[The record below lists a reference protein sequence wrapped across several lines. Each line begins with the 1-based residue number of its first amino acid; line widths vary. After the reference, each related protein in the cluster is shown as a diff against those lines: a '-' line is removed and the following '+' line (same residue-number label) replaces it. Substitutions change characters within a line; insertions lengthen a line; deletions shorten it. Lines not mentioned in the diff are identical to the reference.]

1 MRNYQD
7 EQNKNY
13 ENTKQ
18 MFEACRKDVGDS
30 KKARRTMPIVD
41 DEICFADIPENGVCI
56 TSQFENGLCGEI
68 IWCRSG
74 EDVYMLHSSIRLAD
88 HTVWLQMDKKGNS
101 EALHLKL
108 LSKEGNEKVQ
118 QDEFQ
123 GLYISP
129 RMQVKRFYEYCF
141 WPNYIRGKR
150 PAQLFFHRKR
160 RVVQYPNR
168 KRVSQSCSN
177 SGFSSSKNVGHQKR
191 TGKRRDLLCKTFWT
205 LYVGYKEGIAC

>member
-150 PAQLFFHRKR
+150 PAQE
-160 RVVQYPNR
+160 
-168 KRVSQSCSN
+168 N
-177 SGFSSSKNVGHQKR
+177 SLN
-191 TGKRRDLLCKTFWT
+191 
-205 LYVGYKEGIAC
+205 LYQI

>member
-18 MFEACRKDVGDS
+18 MFEACRKDIGDS

-101 EALHLKL
+101 EALQRETQK
-108 LSKEGNEKVQ
+108 KRARETQREKQ
-118 QDEFQ
+118 N
-123 GLYISP
+123 
-129 RMQVKRFYEYCF
+129 KC
-141 WPNYIRGKR
+141 
-150 PAQLFFHRKR
+150 
-160 RVVQYPNR
+160 
-168 KRVSQSCSN
+168 
-177 SGFSSSKNVGHQKR
+177 
-191 TGKRRDLLCKTFWT
+191 
-205 LYVGYKEGIAC
+205 

>member
-74 EDVYMLHSSIRLAD
+74 CLLYTSIL
-88 HTVWLQMDKKGNS
+88 
-101 EALHLKL
+101 LKEL
-108 LSKEGNEKVQ
+108 IMKNTPVL
-118 QDEFQ
+118 
-123 GLYISP
+123 
-129 RMQVKRFYEYCF
+129 
-141 WPNYIRGKR
+141 R
-150 PAQLFFHRKR
+150 P
-160 RVVQYPNR
+160 
-168 KRVSQSCSN
+168 
-177 SGFSSSKNVGHQKR
+177 
-191 TGKRRDLLCKTFWT
+191 
-205 LYVGYKEGIAC
+205 I

>member
-74 EDVYMLHSSIRLAD
+74 EDVYMIHSSIRLAD
-88 HTVWLQMDKKGNS
+88 
-101 EALHLKL
+101 
-108 LSKEGNEKVQ
+108 
-118 QDEFQ
+118 
-123 GLYISP
+123 
-129 RMQVKRFYEYCF
+129 
-141 WPNYIRGKR
+141 
-150 PAQLFFHRKR
+150 RKS
-160 RVVQYPNR
+160 VV
-168 KRVSQSCSN
+168 
-177 SGFSSSKNVGHQKR
+177 
-191 TGKRRDLLCKTFWT
+191 
-205 LYVGYKEGIAC
+205 

>member
-74 EDVYMLHSSIRLAD
+74 EDVYMLHLSLIHICNRKNWRRKGRDLRRSN
-88 HTVWLQMDKKGNS
+88 DKK
-101 EALHLKL
+101 
-108 LSKEGNEKVQ
+108 
-118 QDEFQ
+118 
-123 GLYISP
+123 I
-129 RMQVKRFYEYCF
+129 
-141 WPNYIRGKR
+141 
-150 PAQLFFHRKR
+150 
-160 RVVQYPNR
+160 
-168 KRVSQSCSN
+168 
-177 SGFSSSKNVGHQKR
+177 
-191 TGKRRDLLCKTFWT
+191 
-205 LYVGYKEGIAC
+205 

>member
-18 MFEACRKDVGDS
+18 MFEACRNDVGDS

-74 EDVYMLHSSIRLAD
+74 EDVYMLHS
-88 HTVWLQMDKKGNS
+88 VWQIIL
-101 EALHLKL
+101 
-108 LSKEGNEKVQ
+108 
-118 QDEFQ
+118 
-123 GLYISP
+123 
-129 RMQVKRFYEYCF
+129 
-141 WPNYIRGKR
+141 
-150 PAQLFFHRKR
+150 
-160 RVVQYPNR
+160 
-168 KRVSQSCSN
+168 
-177 SGFSSSKNVGHQKR
+177 SGFR
-191 TGKRRDLLCKTFWT
+191 WT
-205 LYVGYKEGIAC
+205 RKVTARHCI

>member
-1 MRNYQD
+1 MQI
-7 EQNKNY
+7 
-13 ENTKQ
+13 
-18 MFEACRKDVGDS
+18 FRK
-30 KKARRTMPIVD
+30 M
-41 DEICFADIPENGVCI
+41 ECDITVHNLKM
-56 TSQFENGLCGEI
+56 GLCGEI

-129 RMQVKRFYEYCF
+129 RMQVKPGFM
-141 WPNYIRGKR
+141 NI
-150 PAQLFFHRKR
+150 
-160 RVVQYPNR
+160 
-168 KRVSQSCSN
+168 VSGQ
-177 SGFSSSKNVGHQKR
+177 
-191 TGKRRDLLCKTFWT
+191 
-205 LYVGYKEGIAC
+205 II

>member
-1 MRNYQD
+1 
-7 EQNKNY
+7 
-13 ENTKQ
+13 
-18 MFEACRKDVGDS
+18 MFEACRKDIGDS

-150 PAQLFFHRKR
+150 PAQENSLNLYQILKR
-160 RVVQYPNR
+160 IVKCIGSDFQY
-168 KRVSQSCSN
+168 
-177 SGFSSSKNVGHQKR
+177 
-191 TGKRRDLLCKTFWT
+191 DLETMR
-205 LYVGYKEGIAC
+205 I

>member
-18 MFEACRKDVGDS
+18 MFEACRKDIGDS

-41 DEICFADIPENGVCI
+41 DEICFADIP
-56 TSQFENGLCGEI
+56 EI

-118 QDEFQ
+118 QDESQ

-150 PAQLFFHRKR
+150 PAQENSLNLYQILKR
-160 RVVQYPNR
+160 IVKCIGSDFQY
-168 KRVSQSCSN
+168 
-177 SGFSSSKNVGHQKR
+177 
-191 TGKRRDLLCKTFWT
+191 DLETMR
-205 LYVGYKEGIAC
+205 I